1 MLQTIRRCFVS
12 SAPGPSYF
20 PGIPRSVRPFIRQI
34 SLRAVALAFLATVA
48 VPPSQASAQG
58 AENGGYERTYTIE
71 ADSAV
76 LPDGSVLSPAYVTLE
91 KGVITRISTSAP
103 QERRTAFGTQKPTI
117 IKVAGSLA
125 PAVVDAWSGLPMS
138 GRDGGRRPL
147 PQSRLADDLPA
158 LLPGADAAL
167 AARVEALRS
176 SGVGFAYLGRTD
188 GSLQR
193 GLGLVSGFSVNNL
206 PYAIGRDWLDLSGVL
221 GTFVAAPP
229 QPAQRGGRGGG
240 RGGFGGRETSA
251 PEPNVRPS
259 AAIQLRAQELRDL
272 FASAVA
278 LRESRSDHE
287 EAMEKYNE
295 AVEKYEKDF
304 AKYLEENG
312 DAPAPKP
319 APKPSGGETTGGG
332 GSRGGGSSRGSGRG
346 GRGGRDGAFMAQ
358 EPADAKAADKRPA
371 RPKRPAEPKP
381 SVASDLVLD
390 AIDGKIPVRIEANNT
405 QVVAAALDL
414 AKEHSLH
421 LLIAGGAGATVHADA
436 MADLGVGVV
445 LDLSRQLAGDG
456 KLAADFKAYQK
467 AGVSVALGSGGRD
480 LGPML
485 LTLAG
490 ELIAD
495 GVDQDAVWKSLTST
509 PAELLGLGGKAG
521 AVQRGASGSMILFG
535 GASPFDASAPFRT
548 HSPK

>member
-1 MLQTIRRCFVS
+1 MLQTFRRCFVS
-12 SAPGPSYF
+12 SAPGPSCF
-20 PGIPRSVRPFIRQI
+20 PGIPRSVRPFFRQFP
-34 SLRAVALAFLATVA
+34 LRAVALAFLATAA
-48 VPPSQASAQG
+48 VPPSQALAQS

-71 ADSAV
+71 ADAAL
-76 LPDGSVLSPAYVTLE
+76 LPDGRTLSPAFVTLD
-91 KGVITRISTSAP
+91 KGVITMISSNAP

-117 IKVAGSLA
+117 IKVSGTLA

-147 PQSRLADDLPA
+147 PQSRLADDLPV

-176 SGVGFAYLGRTD
+176 AGVAFAYLGRTD
-188 GSLQR
+188 GALQR
-193 GLGLVSGFSVNNL
+193 GLGLVSGFSVGNL
-206 PYAIGRDWLDLSGVL
+206 PYAIGRDWLDLSGEL
-221 GTFVAAPP
+221 GTFVAAPR
-229 QPAQRGGRGGG
+229 QPAQRGGRGQG
-240 RGGFGGRETSA
+240 RGGFGGRGNVVE
-251 PEPNVRPS
+251 EPNVRPS

-278 LRESRSDHE
+278 LRESRSDHA
-287 EAMEKYNE
+287 EAMEKYEE
-295 AVEKYEKDF
+295 ALEKYEKDF

-312 DAPAPKP
+312 GTPDPKP
-319 APKPSGGETTGGG
+319 APKPSGEETTGGG
-332 GSRGGGSSRGSGRG
+332 GSRGGGAGRG
-346 GRGGRDGAFMAQ
+346 GRGSRGGRGGAFLAQ
-358 EPADAKAADKRPA
+358 EPGDAKAADKRPT

-381 SVASDLVLD
+381 NVASDLILD
-390 AIDGKIPVRIEANNT
+390 AIDGKLPVRIEANNN

-414 AKEHSLH
+414 AKEHSLQM
-421 LLIAGGAGATVHADA
+421 LIAGGAGATMHAEA

-445 LDLSRQLAGDG
+445 LDLSRQLAGNG
-456 KLAADFKAYQK
+456 KLAADFKAYQE

-495 GVDQDAVWKSLTST
+495 GVDQDAVWKALTST

>member
-12 SAPGPSYF
+12 SAPGPSF
-20 PGIPRSVRPFIRQI
+20 FLGIPRSVRPSFRQV

-48 VPPSQASAQG
+48 VPPSQALAQSA
-58 AENGGYERTYTIE
+58 ESGGYERTYTIE
-71 ADSAV
+71 ADAAL
-76 LPDGSVLSPAYVTLE
+76 LPDGRTISPAFVTLD
-91 KGVITRISTSAP
+91 KGVITMISTSAP
-103 QERRTAFGTQKPTI
+103 QERRTVFGSQKPNI
-117 IKVAGSLA
+117 IKVAGTLA

-147 PQSRLADDLPA
+147 PQSRLADDLPV

-176 SGVGFAYLGRTD
+176 AGVGFAYLGRTD

-193 GLGLVSGFSVNNL
+193 GLGLVSGFSVGNL

-221 GTFVAAPP
+221 GTFVATPP
-229 QPAQRGGRGGG
+229 PPAQRGPRGSG
-240 RGGFGGRETSA
+240 RGGFRGRGNPA
-251 PEPNVRPS
+251 PEPNVRSS

-272 FASAVA
+272 FGSAVA

-287 EAMEKYNE
+287 EAMEKYQE
-295 AVEKYEKDF
+295 ALEKYETDF

-312 DAPAPKP
+312 DKP
-319 APKPSGGETTGGG
+319 APKPTPKPSDGETTGGG
-332 GSRGGGSSRGSGRG
+332 GSRGGGAGRGRGRG
-346 GRGGRDGAFMAQ
+346 GRGGAFLAQ
-358 EPADAKAADKRPA
+358 EPADAKAADKRPT

-381 SVASDLVLD
+381 SVATDLVLE
-390 AIDGKIPVRIEANNT
+390 AMDGKLSVRIEANNT

-421 LLIAGGAGATVHADA
+421 LLIAGGAGASVHAEA

-445 LDLSRQLAGDG
+445 LDLSRQLANDG
-456 KLAADFKAYQK
+456 KLAADFKAYLD

-495 GVDQDAVWKSLTST
+495 GVEQDAVWKSLTST

>member
-1 MLQTIRRCFVS
+1 MLQTFRRCFVS
-12 SAPGPSYF
+12 SAPGPSCF
-20 PGIPRSVRPFIRQI
+20 PGIPRSVRPSFRQF

-48 VPPSQASAQG
+48 VPPAQALAQG
-58 AENGGYERTYTIE
+58 ADSGGYERTYTIH
-71 ADSAV
+71 ADSV
-76 LPDGSVLSPAYVTLE
+76 WLPDGQMLSPAFVTLE
-91 KGVITRISTSAP
+91 KGVITRIAKTAP

-117 IKVAGSLA
+117 IKVEGTLA

-147 PQSRLADDLPA
+147 PQSRLADDLPV
-158 LLPGADAAL
+158 LVPGADAAL
-167 AARVEALRS
+167 AARVEALRG
-176 SGVGFAYLGRTD
+176 SGIGFVYLGRTD
-188 GSLQR
+188 NSLQR
-193 GLGLVSGFSVNNL
+193 GLGLVSGFSVGNL
-206 PYAIGRDWLDLSGVL
+206 PYAIGQDWLDLSGVL
-221 GTFVAAPP
+221 GTFVATPP
-229 QPAQRGGRGGG
+229 PPAQRGGRGG
-240 RGGFGGRETSA
+240 RGGFGGRNNA
-251 PEPNVRPS
+251 PAEPNVRPS

-272 FASAVA
+272 FAAAVA

-295 AVEKYEKDF
+295 ALEKYEKDF

-312 DAPAPKP
+312 GKP
-319 APKPSGGETTGGG
+319 APKPEPKPSAEGSTGGSGSRDG
-332 GSRGGGSSRGSGRG
+332 GSTRGRG
-346 GRGGRDGAFMAQ
+346 GRGGGRGGAFLAQ
-358 EPADAKAADKRPA
+358 EPGYKKAEDKRPT
-371 RPKRPAEPKP
+371 RPKRPDEPKAN
-381 SVASDLVLD
+381 VASELILD
-390 AIDGKIPVRIEANNT
+390 AIDGKLPVRIEANNN
-405 QVVAAALDL
+405 QIIAAALEL
-414 AKEHSLH
+414 AREHSLS
-421 LLIAGGAGATVHADA
+421 LLIAGGAGATGHAEA
-436 MADLGVGVV
+436 MADLGVGVI

-490 ELIAD
+490 ELIAE

-509 PAELLGLGGKAG
+509 PADLLGLGGKAG

-548 HSPK
+548 HTPK

>member
-1 MLQTIRRCFVS
+1 MLQTKRRCFVS

-20 PGIPRSVRPFIRQI
+20 PGIPRSVRPSFRQF

-48 VPPSQASAQG
+48 VPPSHALAQSA
-58 AENGGYERTYTIE
+58 ESGGYERTYTIE
-71 ADSAV
+71 ADAAW
-76 LPDGSVLSPAYVTLE
+76 LPDGRMLSPAFVTLD
-91 KGVITRISTSAP
+91 KGVITMISKTAP

-117 IKVAGSLA
+117 IKVAGTLA
-125 PAVVDAWSGLPMS
+125 PTVVDAWSGLPMS

-147 PQSRLADDLPA
+147 PQSRLAEDLPA

-176 SGVGFAYLGRTD
+176 SGVGFVYLGRTD
-188 GSLQR
+188 GPLQR
-193 GLGLVSGFSVNNL
+193 GLGLVSGFSVDNL
-206 PYAIGRDWLDLSGVL
+206 PYAIGRDWLDLAGTGSGSAVQ
-221 GTFVAAPP
+221 V
-229 QPAQRGGRGGG
+229 RG
-240 RGGFGGRETSA
+240 
-251 PEPNVRPS
+251 
-259 AAIQLRAQELRDL
+259 QELRAA
-272 FASAVA
+272 FESAVA
-278 LRESRSDHE
+278 LRDSREDHA
-287 EAMEKYNE
+287 EAMENYQESLEKFEEEFNKYLD
-295 AVEKYEKDF
+295 EKKKAEKD
-304 AKYLEENG
+304 AK
-312 DAPAPKP
+312 K
-319 APKPSGGETTGGG
+319 GG
-332 GSRGGGSSRGSGRG
+332 
-346 GRGGRDGAFMAQ
+346 
-358 EPADAKAADKRPA
+358 AKAEDEKKKDDKRPT
-371 RPKRPAEPKP
+371 RPKRPAEPKRNI
-381 SVASDLVLD
+381 AGDLILD
-390 AIDGKIPVRIEANNT
+390 AIDGKLPVRVQADDA
-405 QVVAAALDL
+405 QVVGVALEL

-421 LLIAGGAGATVHADA
+421 LLIAGGAGATEHAEA

-445 LDLSRQLAGDG
+445 LDLSRQLASDG
-456 KLAADFKAYQK
+456 KLAADFKAYHD

-490 ELIAD
+490 ELIAE